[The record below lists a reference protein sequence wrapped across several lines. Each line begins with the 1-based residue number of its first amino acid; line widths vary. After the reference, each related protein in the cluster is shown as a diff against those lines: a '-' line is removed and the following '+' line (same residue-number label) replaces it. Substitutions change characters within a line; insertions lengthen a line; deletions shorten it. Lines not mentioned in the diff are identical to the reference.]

1 MRASTTIWRAA
12 IIWPGGFTTC
22 GSGASR
28 RDAFKGAVASKGEV
42 PQDAKRALRGVFDTL
57 RGAPLGRRIG
67 RVERA
72 GHTLKLWLGCR

>member
-1 MRASTTIWRAA
+1 M
-12 IIWPGGFTTC
+12 TTC

-28 RDAFKGAVASKGEV
+28 RDAFKGAMASRGTV
-42 PQDAKRALRGVFDTL
+42 PQDARKILRGAFETL

-67 RVERA
+67 REERE